1 MIRSRVIFF
10 AIFAAVCSCTDDVK
24 EQAANPYLEDNR
36 WIFSQMNRN
45 YLWREDLPDSLSCDY
60 SLSPEV
66 FYKAL
71 LSDKDRFSYC
81 EFNGSFKP
89 VETKTD
95 KYDNSVYLFKVDEYG
110 GKKVGYLHYYS
121 FNDETA
127 LVPAIRFF
135 HNAGIDELII
145 DLRYNNGGLVRTCK
159 YLCNC
164 IVPEIGYGDVF
175 QYNSYNDILS
185 AEYEQCNGSRY
196 TFDYFNKESDSVNEL
211 GAPIIGLKMKRLFVL
226 VSGKTASASEALIVC
241 LRPYMPVITIGETT
255 TGKGTGMMPLRDDRK
270 CRYVLYPITMQY
282 HGRDGG
288 ITPDSGLIPDY
299 YVKNEDSGVSIER
312 MGNLVEPLYAKAVE
326 LITTTQ

>member
-1 MIRSRVIFF
+1 MIAS
-10 AIFAAVCSCTDDVK
+10 VCSCTDNGK
-24 EQAANPYLEDNR
+24 EQADNPYQEDNR
-36 WIFSQMNRN
+36 WIYSQMNKN

-60 SLSPEV
+60 TLSPEV
-66 FYKAL
+66 FYDAL

-89 VETKTD
+89 METKGD
-95 KYDNSVYLFKVDEYG
+95 KYESSVYLYKVDEYG

-121 FNDETA
+121 FDDEIE

-135 HNAGIDELII
+135 HDSAIDELII
-145 DLRYNNGGLVRTCK
+145 DLRFNNGGLVRTCK

-185 AEYEQCNGSRY
+185 AEYERDKGCRF
-196 TFDYFNKESDSVNEL
+196 TFDYFDKESESIEVP
-211 GAPIIGLKMKRLFVL
+211 GIPVIGLKMKRLFVL

-241 LRPYMPVITIGETT
+241 LRPYMPVITIGENTM
-255 TGKGTGMMPLRDDRK
+255 GKGTGMRPLRDDEK
-270 CRYVLYPITMQY
+270 CRYVLYPIIMQY
-282 HGRDGG
+282 HGKDGG

-299 YVKNEDSGVSIER
+299 YVENEDSGVSKDR
-312 MGNLVEPLYAKAVE
+312 MGNMVEPLYAKAVE
-326 LITTTQ
+326 LITTNQ